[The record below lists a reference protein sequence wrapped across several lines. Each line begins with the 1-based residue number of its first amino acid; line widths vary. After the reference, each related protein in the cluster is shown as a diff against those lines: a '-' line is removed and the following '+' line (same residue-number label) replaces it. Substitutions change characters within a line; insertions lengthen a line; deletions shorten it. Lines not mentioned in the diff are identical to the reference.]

1 MAKIGRNAPCPC
13 GSGKKYKTCCLAA
26 AEAARVSELLE
37 RRRAASAQGDTA
49 IRAWL
54 SGAAR
59 LAVSEDAGD
68 GLDELSNSVVERIR
82 EGRLDEALT
91 LCERLLREYP
101 DVVDGLERSAMVHEA
116 RGDYALAAHFYRRA
130 LDFTELPE
138 QRDGFEEEG
147 RDYYRDKIAT
157 MQRLA
162 APAGAGNEDLPPTRS
177 TTE

>member
-13 GSGKKYKTCCLAA
+13 GSGKKYKKCCLAA

-37 RRRAASAQGDTA
+37 RRRAASAIGAPTTN
-49 IRAWL
+49 AWL
-54 SGAAR
+54 SGAAHPA
-59 LAVSEDAGD
+59 LSEDAGD
-68 GLDELSNSVVERIR
+68 GLDELSNSVVDRIH

-91 LCERLLREYP
+91 LCEQLLREYP
-101 DVVDGLERSAMVHEA
+101 EVVDGLERSAMVHEA
-116 RGDYALAAHFYRRA
+116 RGEYALAAHFYRRA

-138 QRDGFEEEG
+138 QRDGFEQEG

-162 APAGAGNEDLPPTRS
+162 APEGVSNGDLPATRS